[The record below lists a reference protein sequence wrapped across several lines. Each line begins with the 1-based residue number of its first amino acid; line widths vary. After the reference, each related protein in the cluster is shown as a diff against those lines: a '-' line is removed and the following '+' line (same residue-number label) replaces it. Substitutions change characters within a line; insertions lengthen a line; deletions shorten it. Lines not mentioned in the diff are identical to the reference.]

1 MKKPP
6 HCTIIGLV
14 GNHAS
19 GKSTLADWLANQ
31 LRLTRPD
38 LEVLRLNFA
47 DALREELAEILPFKP
62 DKTKRHPYERQAL
75 VYVGESWR
83 EYEPRRYVRKYLER
97 LSARRSRLYPTV
109 VITDDVYH
117 FNEREVCDLVVYI
130 RNMNYTP
137 PEGYTPV
144 SVGETLAMLDQAE
157 EDSDALFYAIWEPQ
171 ELEAYRHHLRG
182 RILHALERNV
192 PMRYV

>member
-6 HCTIIGLV
+6 HCTIIGIV

-19 GKSTLADWLANQ
+19 GKSTLADWLAEQ
-31 LRLTRPD
+31 LHQTRPD
-38 LEVLRLNFA
+38 LEVVRLNFA

-62 DKTKRHPYERQAL
+62 DKAKRHPYERQAL
-75 VYVGESWR
+75 VFVGESWR

-97 LSARRSRLYPTV
+97 LSAQRNRFYHTV

-130 RNMNYTP
+130 RNMNYDP

-144 SVGETLAMLDQAE
+144 SVRETLAMLDQAE
-157 EDSDALFYAIWEPQ
+157 ADSNSLFYTIWEPQ
-171 ELEAYRHHLRG
+171 ELEAYRPRLRQHLLR
-182 RILHALERNV
+182 ALEKDA
-192 PMRYV
+192 PLRYS